1 MQVQF
6 FDDDSMKTRI
16 PPVFTLGADKK
27 NYTQNDVMMTSA
39 FKILLYVIE
48 FSFARLIMNDL
59 MIVSRRE

>member
-6 FDDDSMKTRI
+6 SDDDSMETSI
-16 PPVFTLGADKK
+16 PPDFTLEADKK

-39 FKILLYVIE
+39 FKILHYVIE